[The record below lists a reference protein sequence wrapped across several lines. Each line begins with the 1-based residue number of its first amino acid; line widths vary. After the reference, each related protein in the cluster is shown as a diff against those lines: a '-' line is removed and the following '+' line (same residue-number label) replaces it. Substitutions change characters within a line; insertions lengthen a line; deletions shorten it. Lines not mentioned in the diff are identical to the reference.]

1 MISTIIITLSFTT
14 KYMPSKY
21 SNINKIKQYTDIG
34 SNNLKTLN
42 IGWEKT
48 YFCENIIDKY
58 FKNLNVN
65 KYNNLNNNNLNND
78 NYYYYGEIFKI
89 SGYPAA
95 LIIINNKFNNMF
107 IEEFILNKNLIMMFD
122 AGPIMR
128 LSFYNKFKKMTI
140 NKAINKDIF
149 LII

>member
-1 MISTIIITLSFTT
+1 MISSIIISLSFTT
-14 KYMPSKY
+14 SPLKYP
-21 SNINKIKQYTDIG
+21 NIKKIKQYTDIG

-48 YFCENIIDKY
+48 YFCESIIDKY
-58 FKNLNVN
+58 FKNLNFN
-65 KYNNLNNNNLNND
+65 QYHNLDNNNNNKND

-95 LIIINNKFNNMF
+95 LVIINNKFNEMY

-128 LSFYNKFKKMTI
+128 LSFYNKFKKITI
-140 NKAINKDIF
+140 NKAINKEVF